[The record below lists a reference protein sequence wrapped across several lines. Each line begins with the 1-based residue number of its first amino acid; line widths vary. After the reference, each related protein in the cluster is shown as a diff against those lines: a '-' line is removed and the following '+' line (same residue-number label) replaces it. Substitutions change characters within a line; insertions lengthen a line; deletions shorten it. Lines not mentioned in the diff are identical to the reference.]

1 MPGGGEGMH
10 RLVPVAFDDAGGGQ
24 RRLSPAAPRAA
35 LAPAEAALACPH
47 LASLCP
53 ALAGLIGNS
62 SVVSEEARDWTE
74 RVRPCASC
82 RVAMNARRTQ
92 LAGLRLGKREREVLL
107 GAARHEVFTVTSPG
121 IGRSASAALRR
132 AAQTLRRAG
141 LLEPAIDPAHPGAA
155 EPGTASLR
163 AAVTL
168 TPFGRYAMA
177 AFGRFIERGSPVR
190 WTRPKAGVPLP
201 GKDPSDLV
209 DEALALTRAEL
220 HRTLDELKRV
230 LLAAIARP
238 VRDPAL
244 LDAVTRR
251 LQGKAQGLR
260 DLLEAKRGG

>member
-1 MPGGGEGMH
+1 MH
-10 RLVPVAFDDAGGGQ
+10 RLVPAAFDDAADREQ
-24 RRLSPAAPRAA
+24 KLSPASPGAAIAP
-35 LAPAEAALACPH
+35 APAEAALACPH
-47 LASLCP
+47 TAVLCP

-62 SVVSEEARDWTE
+62 SAVGGEAREWAE

-82 RVAMNARRTQ
+82 RVAMGAKRTQ
-92 LAGLRLGKREREVLL
+92 LSGLRLGKREREVLL
-107 GAARHEVFTVTSPG
+107 GAARHEVYTVTSPG

-141 LLEPAIDPAHPGAA
+141 LLEPAVDPAQAGAQEPGAS
-155 EPGTASLR
+155 SLR
-163 AAVTL
+163 ATVTL

-190 WTRPKAGVPLP
+190 WTRPRAGVPMP
-201 GKDPSDLV
+201 GKDPADLV
-209 DEALALTRAEL
+209 EEALALARAEL

-230 LLAAIARP
+230 LLAAVARP

-260 DLLEAKRGG
+260 DLLDARRGT